1 MNTSKKTN
9 TKKTLLIA
17 MALCFMLPA
26 MAQKTNDKTAF
37 EQLKKKAKEVEQ
49 INRRAG
55 SYTQKIDSTVYSYGS
70 KDVLQY
76 DEHFNCTKWSSYYYD
91 ELSQFIDYEYDAEN
105 RVVSQ
110 TTIYPSGNS
119 GFKTT
124 MEYDVAGN
132 LTVQTGYAKQN
143 EEWVETSRMIRE
155 YDAVG
160 NLTSETSYGKQDGE
174 WVAQSLDTYEYDS
187 EGHVLFMHEYYMN
200 STSGSWD
207 EFYYD
212 VHNYTNGLHT
222 EFISYMTNN
231 EGGFIPHRRITWDYN
246 EQQWCVREEYWD
258 WYQDGGGEL
267 AYWILANR
275 YDIVYFDNG
284 NVKERISNMVDWVTG
299 DAFPYEKTVY
309 AYDEHNNVTS
319 TNSYAYSFDTSEWSP
334 LFSTVMEY
342 DQSVP
347 VENIAGFALLFDVT
361 PSEYW
366 SSGESTSPYKDK
378 LLKITNSVWWEE
390 EDEVQDIYYSTTTN
404 TGQTL
409 SLFEGWNWFSANVEI
424 TLDDLKTALVEALPG
439 TNITIKSKNN
449 GQTNYN
455 GITWRGQLTTL
466 DVAQMYRISVGNACE
481 ITLEGMPLHPAEHPV
496 TIVNGA
502 NWIGFPLSESV
513 NLSNTFNGFAVS
525 GDVVKSKDNG
535 IASYNGTQ
543 WRGTLN
549 TLVPGQGYIY
559 KSNVQEDRTFTF
571 PASAK

>member
-1 MNTSKKTN
+1 MNTNKKTN
-9 TKKTLLIA
+9 TKKTLLVA
-17 MALCFMLPA
+17 MALCFMMPA
-26 MAQKTNDKTAF
+26 MAQKTNYKTTF

-200 STSGSWD
+200 STTGDWD

-222 EFISYMTNN
+222 EFIAYMTNY

-319 TNSYAYSFDTSEWSP
+319 TNSYSYNFDTSEWSP

-342 DQSVP
+342 DQSVS
-347 VENIAGFALLFDVT
+347 VDNIAGFALLFGETTSD
-361 PSEYW
+361 YW

-378 LLKITNSVWWEE
+378 LLKITNFVWWEE
-390 EDEVQDIYYSTTTN
+390 EDEVQDVYYSTTTN

-409 SLFEGWNWFSANVEI
+409 SLSQGWNWFSANVEI
-424 TLDDLKTALVEALPG
+424 ILDDLKAALVEALPG
-439 TNITIKSKNN
+439 TTITIKSQTQNVKYQN
-449 GQTNYN
+449 GRWT
-455 GITWRGQLTTL
+455 GSLTAL
-466 DVAQMYRISVGNACE
+466 DMTQMYMISVTNDCE
-481 ITLEGMPLHPAEHPV
+481 ISLEGVPIDPSGLTV
-496 TIVNGA
+496 TINNGA
-502 NWIGFPLSESV
+502 NWIAFPYNQSMTVTNFFGSFPV
-513 NLSNTFNGFAVS
+513 NN
-525 GDVVKSKDNG
+525 DQVKSQSQNARYQG
-535 IASYNGTQ
+535 NRWGGQ
-543 WRGTLN
+543 LN
-549 TLVPGQGYIY
+549 TLVPGKGYIY
-559 KSNVQEDRTFTF
+559 NSAATGTRTFVF